1 MKRVTSN
8 LKNEVK
14 LNNGVREASESIFT
28 VMKIAIDGY
37 KIIMKNI
44 VQIYRRSYGTQT
56 NYKR

>member
-37 KIIMKNI
+37 KNNNEE
-44 VQIYRRSYGTQT
+44 YST
-56 NYKR
+56 NLQEELWYSNKL